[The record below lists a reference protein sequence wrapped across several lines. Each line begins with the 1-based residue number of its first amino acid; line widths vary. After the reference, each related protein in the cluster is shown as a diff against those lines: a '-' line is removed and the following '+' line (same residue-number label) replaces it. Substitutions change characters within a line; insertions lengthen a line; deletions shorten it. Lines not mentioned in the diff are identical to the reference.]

1 MAQYD
6 EDDFDFDTEEVSGT
20 DLVKKLRKQVTDLSK
35 ALKERDSQLEDYFSM
50 SREQEIAAALQDMG
64 VNPKIAKFIPDDVED
79 SDDLEQWLAEY
90 GDVFGVGAVEEA
102 GSYTD
107 AESISAA
114 ELMSEIE
121 EGGIDPQVG
130 MDLAARIASA
140 STPDELTALLRG

>member
-6 EDDFDFDTEEVSGT
+6 EDEFDFDTDEVGT
-20 DLVKKLRKQVTDLSK
+20 DLVKKLRKQVTELSK
-35 ALKERDSQLEDYFSM
+35 ALKERDSQLEEYFSM

-79 SDDLEQWLAEY
+79 TDDLEQWLSEY
-90 GDVFGVGAVEEA
+90 GDVFGVGVVEDA
-102 GSYTD
+102 SSYVD
-107 AESISAA
+107 DESVRTA
-114 ELMSEIE
+114 ELMSDIE
-121 EGGIDPQVG
+121 EGGIDPEVG

>member
-6 EDDFDFDTEEVSGT
+6 EDEFDFDTDEVGT
-20 DLVKKLRKQVTDLSK
+20 DLVKKLRKQVTELSK
-35 ALKERDSQLEDYFSM
+35 ALKERDSQLEEYFSM

-90 GDVFGVGAVEEA
+90 GDVFGVGAVEDDA
-102 GSYTD
+102 PYMD
-107 AESISAA
+107 AESVHAA
-114 ELMSEIE
+114 ELMSAIE
-121 EGGIDPQVG
+121 DGGIDPEVG

-140 STPDELTALLRG
+140 SSPEELTALLKG